1 MEKFLLKGR
10 ISGTTKVLQL
20 SLPHSKKFEYVAV
33 KNGEE
38 TLQTKVL
45 LSEAIKRSKVK
56 STHVKPVAVIEGES
70 CLLSKTLQHLLSG
83 HPYPVSQGPV
93 ILPIDMNTKPS
104 SPADY
109 VLRKKMIFTHVHDQ
123 DCATWV
129 PEVTGIDAWT
139 KEDHIY
145 DVSGVK
151 SRIQGAASMRNMG
164 IVYTC
169 HMSHWAGCV
178 IHCPCSICVETK
190 EHCRN
195 ARDHE
200 PCEDCTSQ
208 CCLHQ
213 VKLPRLF
220 DPENE
225 QYTIVT
231 DELTK
236 YRFARGYAGI
246 PRSCDHCS
254 KDLLEHQVLHLVWHV
269 LCRFCRHDMKPLCGN
284 VLTVADFVKT
294 SKSLL
299 EREERTCS
307 VCLNKSSD
315 KNARLRHES
324 LVHAKD
330 PQKYECQQCDKS
342 YSNINA
348 LTYHVTKH
356 QEDVVKPCCVQCG
369 SQFSSSDSL
378 AKHLEFVHHEGAKH
392 ARHECDVCG
401 KSFTLETNLKRH
413 DRESH
418 FGSKFN
424 IDYYEGYKP
433 LAIFECR
440 ECDMKFKRSSDL
452 KRHTKSAHSKTTF
465 QCNDCERSFSRKDS
479 LNRHVKL
486 KHE

>member
-1 MEKFLLKGR
+1 
-10 ISGTTKVLQL
+10 
-20 SLPHSKKFEYVAV
+20 
-33 KNGEE
+33 
-38 TLQTKVL
+38 
-45 LSEAIKRSKVK
+45 
-56 STHVKPVAVIEGES
+56 
-70 CLLSKTLQHLLSG
+70 
-83 HPYPVSQGPV
+83 
-93 ILPIDMNTKPS
+93 
-104 SPADY
+104 
-109 VLRKKMIFTHVHDQ
+109 
-123 DCATWV
+123 
-129 PEVTGIDAWT
+129 
-139 KEDHIY
+139 
-145 DVSGVK
+145 
-151 SRIQGAASMRNMG
+151 
-164 IVYTC
+164 
-169 HMSHWAGCV
+169 
-178 IHCPCSICVETK
+178 
-190 EHCRN
+190 
-195 ARDHE
+195 
-200 PCEDCTSQ
+200 
-208 CCLHQ
+208 
-213 VKLPRLF
+213 
-220 DPENE
+220 
-225 QYTIVT
+225 
-231 DELTK
+231 
-236 YRFARGYAGI
+236 
-246 PRSCDHCS
+246 
-254 KDLLEHQVLHLVWHV
+254 
-269 LCRFCRHDMKPLCGN
+269 MKPLCGN
-284 VLTVADFVKT
+284 VLTVADFAKT

-307 VCLNKSSD
+307 VCLNMSSD